1 MTTGYTYD
9 EFGNLARS
17 GAQDFLNEVTFTGSV
32 SDTASGLQYM
42 NARFYNPNT
51 GRFLSQDTYSGSAW
65 DPWTQHLYAYCGNNP
80 VNMIDPTGHSA
91 WLIILG
97 LLTAW
102 GTAVASQ
109 PDVAYDI
116 DFLAIDLANEDYGS
130 AALDALGLAIPCVTG
145 LGQIDNLVSSS
156 IRASDKVIDTSR
168 AAGRLDDV
176 AAASSHVIDDIF
188 DASTDISKT
197 SDNLFDINQFNKSM
211 EVGWHPGDDITK
223 LTRAGNEP
231 KWSTVR
237 QRYWKNE
244 ALLNPM
250 NYVQDDITRMK
261 TGLAPKVKNPIT
273 GLFESMELHHII
285 PQRTGLPNIHTF
297 DNLMP
302 ITPKDHA
309 VIDRYRYING
319 G

>member
-1 MTTGYTYD
+1 
-9 EFGNLARS
+9 
-17 GAQDFLNEVTFTGSV
+17 
-32 SDTASGLQYM
+32 
-42 NARFYNPNT
+42 
-51 GRFLSQDTYSGSAW
+51 
-65 DPWTQHLYAYCGNNP
+65 
-80 VNMIDPTGHSA
+80 
-91 WLIILG
+91 
-97 LLTAW
+97 
-102 GTAVASQ
+102 
-109 PDVAYDI
+109 
-116 DFLAIDLANEDYGS
+116 
-130 AALDALGLAIPCVTG
+130 VTG

-250 NYVQDDITRMK
+250 NYAQENINRMK
-261 TGLAPKVKNPIT
+261 SGLAPQQYNPFKE
-273 GLFESMELHHII
+273 LWESMELHHKI
-285 PQRTGLPNIHTF
+285 PRKTGLPNINSF
-297 DNLMP
+297 DNLEKLWP
-302 ITPKDHA
+302 LEHQSKHI
-309 VIDRYRYING
+309 G
-319 G
+319 GG